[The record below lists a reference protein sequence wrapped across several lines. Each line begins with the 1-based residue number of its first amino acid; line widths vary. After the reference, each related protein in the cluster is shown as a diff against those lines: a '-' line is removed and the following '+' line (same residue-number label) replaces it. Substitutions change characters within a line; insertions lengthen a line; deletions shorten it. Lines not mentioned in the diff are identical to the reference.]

1 MHSTSLLI
9 KPVSSNCNMKCSYCF
24 YNDIANKRKKV
35 SYGKMNEETL
45 ENLVKKAI
53 ASSELSCSFAFQGG
67 EPTLAGLEFY
77 EKFLE
82 FVNKYNENNIKTYF
96 SIQTNGLLI
105 DEKWAEFFKK
115 NNFLVGL
122 SLDGDKSTH
131 DLFRVDKEGKGTYN
145 RVMKTV
151 DLFDKHK
158 VAYNIL
164 TVVTSQLAKHPQRVY
179 NFYKRKNFGF
189 VQFIPVIEPYE
200 EYNISHP
207 YSLKPKEYAYFLK
220 VLFDNWERDLIKG
233 KYISIRLFDNLVRM
247 IGGYPPQACEMNG
260 MCSIQNV
267 IEADGSIYPCD
278 FYVFEKYKLGNIN
291 EIKNM
296 EEILKSKTAKEFIT
310 SSLEVPDE
318 CRNCEWYS
326 LCRNGCK
333 RYRYDGKKY
342 YFCNA
347 YKEFF
352 EYSYERLK
360 KISESITSSAF

>member
-1 MHSTSLLI
+1 MADMRIKGKNRDFQDKLAYMSLPALLKNIGFHTVTVSPFGERHSAWW
-9 KPVSSNCNMKCSYCF
+9 F
-24 YNDIANKRKKV
+24 YAGFNEVYNP
-35 SYGKMNEETL
+35 GK
-45 ENLVKKAI
+45 
-53 ASSELSCSFAFQGG
+53 S
-67 EPTLAGLEFY
+67 GLERA
-77 EKFLE
+77 
-82 FVNKYNENNIKTYF
+82 
-96 SIQTNGLLI
+96 
-105 DEKWAEFFKK
+105 DE
-115 NNFLVGL
+115 
-122 SLDGDKSTH
+122 
-131 DLFRVDKEGKGTYN
+131 
-145 RVMKTV
+145 
-151 DLFDKHK
+151 
-158 VAYNIL
+158 
-164 TVVTSQLAKHPQRVY
+164 VVPQRVY

-296 EEILKSKTAKEFIT
+296 EEILKNETAKNFIT
-310 SSLEVPDE
+310 SSLELPDE

-360 KISESITSSAF
+360 KISENTPIFLLGI